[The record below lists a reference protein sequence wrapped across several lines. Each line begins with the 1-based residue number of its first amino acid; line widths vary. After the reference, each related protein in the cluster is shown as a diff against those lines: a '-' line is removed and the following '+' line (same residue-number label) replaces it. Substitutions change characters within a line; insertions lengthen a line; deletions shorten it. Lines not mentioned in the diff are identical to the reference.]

1 MLKLQDG
8 SIWVHSPVGEHP
20 EAIQSGKLQNSSTSE
35 PNADDA
41 GLDDRLK
48 AALAK
53 LGPVKHVVSPN
64 YELRPLLAVC
74 IRLFMRICPGK
85 IIVFLGAGMLNMLS
99 RCARISSLICSHF
112 PA

>member
-20 EAIQSGKLQNSSTSE
+20 KVVQPGKWQYHSAQLLSLWCT
-35 PNADDA
+35 

-48 AALAK
+48 AALAN

-64 YELRPLLAVC
+64 YELRIL
-74 IRLFMRICPGK
+74 
-85 IIVFLGAGMLNMLS
+85 
-99 RCARISSLICSHF
+99 HF
-112 PA
+112 AYA